1 MPVCIDDFE
10 QGGHNGYATRVSFGF
25 STTRAAKT
33 MSSSA
38 GNIADGDDIDLW
50 KVVAVRT
57 STSSLV
63 EMFEPGNVPAGYR
76 ETVPLDMPGQGDEV
90 VIYLVMRRVE
100 IVVSVRLGDLCAG
113 HPVDR

>member
-1 MPVCIDDFE
+1 
-10 QGGHNGYATRVSFGF
+10 
-25 STTRAAKT
+25 

-76 ETVPLDMPGQGDEV
+76 ETVPLDMPGQGD
-90 VIYLVMRRVE
+90 
-100 IVVSVRLGDLCAG
+100 
-113 HPVDR
+113 